1 MTSAIFSVSPLLR
14 DAEAILTR
22 AGFLTRH
29 EYIAEITTPW
39 LLAENEFFVVAVVAA
54 TTLSDAERVEAFA
67 AAELLNRVSTVDVG
81 GKRWDAY
88 LVILCEELVSDPE
101 ATHRLVTLQYDL
113 RGVRRLV
120 ATGVT
125 DSGRVADALRPFL
138 ALPPPMPGGLADAFA
153 ALVDQLTLNG
163 IEQAKAKLYV
173 TAYAESGGLD
183 DI

>member
-1 MTSAIFSVSPLLR
+1 MTNLAFSDSPLLR
-14 DAEAILTR
+14 DAEEILSG

-29 EYIAEITTPW
+29 EYIAEVTTPW

-54 TTLSDAERVEAFA
+54 ATLPDAEHVEAFA

-88 LVILCEELVSDPE
+88 LVILCEELVSDPA
-101 ATHRLVTLQYDL
+101 ATRRLVELQYDM
-113 RGVRRLV
+113 RGIRRLV

-125 DSGRVADALRPFL
+125 DSGPVADALRPFL
-138 ALPPPMPGGLADAFA
+138 PLPPPMPGGLADAFA

-163 IEQAKAKLYV
+163 IEQAKAELYV
-173 TAYAESGGLD
+173 TAYAESGSLD
-183 DI
+183 DV